1 MQRLLDD
8 VRALDQM
15 IRGDLFETGVT
26 RIGAEQELFLVDS
39 VHRPAPRSMELL
51 ERLDD
56 PHFTTELARFNLEFN
71 LDPLELT
78 SDCLTRLHEDL
89 ETYLGMA
96 RTKAREMGI
105 DVLMTG
111 ILPTLEKA
119 DMTLENMTPNPRYF
133 ALNQI
138 TRELRG
144 GDFRLHIKGQDELS
158 LRHES
163 VMLEACNTSFQIH
176 LQVSAQDFA
185 RVYNAG
191 QLAAAPVLA
200 AAVGS
205 PLLFGRRL
213 WHETRI
219 ALFQQSVDTRKASS
233 HRRVQY
239 PRVSF
244 GEQWLDDSVIEI
256 FQEDIARF
264 RLLLTGEMGD
274 DPLELL
280 ARGEIP
286 DLKALRMHN
295 GTVYRWNRPC
305 FGVAD
310 GVAHL
315 RIENRMLPA
324 GPSAIDEVANAAFWF
339 GLVKGLAD
347 DLVDVRR
354 SMDFDR
360 VRKSFQSVARNGL
373 DSQVYWLDGKVRPAR
388 ELILEELLL
397 RARDGLDALGISAH
411 DRDRY
416 LGVVEE
422 RVDTGRTTSRWLLDS
437 LVSMNGDGTT
447 SERLV
452 QLTASLK
459 RHQEE
464 GEPVHSWPLARS
476 RESDAWQH
484 SYHRVANLMTTD
496 LFTVDP
502 DDVVDLAASLMDWRH
517 IRHVPVEDSEHR
529 LVGLVTHRT
538 LMRVLSQSLGRE
550 RRPIA
555 VHEVMQRDLITV
567 GPETP
572 TLEAVSIMREHG
584 IACLPVVERGRLV
597 GILTERDFMKIAKQ
611 LLEDFLRRGSA
622 ETEPPRADA
631 SPRESSADGSG
642 AAGPVVGS
650 TST

>member
-15 IRGDLFETGVT
+15 IRDDRFEKGVT

-39 VHRPAPRSMELL
+39 VHRPASRSMELL
-51 ERLDD
+51 ERIDD

-78 SDCLTRLHEDL
+78 PDCLTRLHEDL
-89 ETYLGMA
+89 ETYLGLA
-96 RTKAREMGI
+96 RSKAREMGI

-119 DMTLENMTPNPRYF
+119 DMSLDNMTPNPRYF
-133 ALNQI
+133 ALNQVI
-138 TRELRG
+138 RELRG
-144 GDFRLHIKGQDELS
+144 SDFRLHMKGPDELS
-158 LRHES
+158 LRHDS
-163 VMLEACNTSFQIH
+163 VMLEACNTSFQVH

-185 RVYNAG
+185 RVYNVA

-219 ALFQQSVDTRKASS
+219 ALFQQSVDTRKTVS
-233 HRRVQY
+233 HRRSQY

-244 GEQWLDDSVIEI
+244 GERWLDDSVLEI

-264 RLLLTGEMGD
+264 RLLLTGELGD

-280 ARGEIP
+280 AKGEIP

-305 FGVAD
+305 LGVVD
-310 GVAHL
+310 GIAHM

-324 GPSAIDEVANAAFWF
+324 GPSVTDEVANAAFWF
-339 GLVKGLAD
+339 GLVKGLAL
-347 DLVDVRR
+347 DLQDVRTKI
-354 SMDFDR
+354 DFDQ

-373 DSQVYWLDGKVRPAR
+373 DSQIYWLDGQVRPAR
-388 ELILEELLL
+388 DLILEELLL
-397 RARDGLDALGISAH
+397 RARDGLQALGVA
-411 DRDRY
+411 DRDRDHY
-416 LGVVEE
+416 LGVIEE
-422 RVDTGRTTSRWLLDS
+422 RVDTGRTASRWLLDS
-437 LVSMNGDGTT
+437 LGAMNGDGTT
-447 SERLV
+447 TERLM

-459 RHQEE
+459 SHQEQ
-464 GEPVHSWPLARS
+464 GEPVHRWPLAQS

-484 SYHRVANLMTTD
+484 SYQRVSSLMTTD
-496 LFTVDP
+496 LFTVDQ

-538 LMRVLSQSLGRE
+538 LMRVLSQSLGRQ

-555 VHEVMQRDLITV
+555 VHEVMQRNLVTV
-567 GPETP
+567 EPDTP
-572 TLEAVSIMREHG
+572 ILEAIDTMRSHG
-584 IACLPVVERGRLV
+584 IACLPVVEQGRLV
-597 GILTERDFMKIAKQ
+597 GILTERDFMKIAKH
-611 LLEDFLRRGSA
+611 LLEDFLRQMPSRA
-622 ETEPPRADA
+622 EET
-631 SPRESSADGSG
+631 
-642 AAGPVVGS
+642 AG
-650 TST
+650 

>member
-15 IRGDLFETGVT
+15 IRGDLFEQGVT

-51 ERLDD
+51 ERIDD

-78 SDCLTRLHEDL
+78 PDCLSRLHEDL
-89 ETYLGMA
+89 ETHLGHA
-96 RTKAREMGI
+96 RAAAREMGI

-111 ILPTLEKA
+111 ILPTLEKE
-119 DMTLENMTPNPRYF
+119 DMSLDNMTPNPRYF
-133 ALNQI
+133 ALNQVM
-138 TRELRG
+138 REIRG
-144 GDFRLHIKGQDELS
+144 SDFRLHMKGQDEMS
-158 LRHES
+158 LRHDS
-163 VMLEACNTSFQIH
+163 VMLEACNTSFQVH
-176 LQVSAQDFA
+176 LQVSAEDFA
-185 RVYNAG
+185 RVYNVA

-219 ALFQQSVDTRKASS
+219 ALFQQSVDTRKAAS
-233 HRRVQY
+233 HRRAQY

-244 GEQWLDDSVIEI
+244 GERWLDDSVVEI

-264 RLLLTGEMGD
+264 RLLLTGDMGP

-305 FGVAD
+305 LGVVD

-324 GPSAIDEVANAAFWF
+324 GPTVVDEVANAAFWF
-339 GLVKGLAD
+339 GLVKGLGV
-347 DLVDVRR
+347 DLGDVRR
-354 SMDFDR
+354 EIDFDR

-373 DSQVYWLDGKVRPAR
+373 DSQIYWLDGRVRPAR
-388 ELILEELLL
+388 ELILDELLL
-397 RARDGLDALGISAH
+397 RARDGLDALGVSEQ

-416 LGVVEE
+416 LGVIED
-422 RVDTGRTTSRWLLDS
+422 RVDSGRTASRWLLDS
-437 LVSMNGDGTT
+437 LASMDGDGTNY
-447 SERLV
+447 ERLM
-452 QLTASLK
+452 QLTASFK
-459 RHQEE
+459 GHQEG
-464 GEPVHSWPLARS
+464 GEPVHAWPLARA
-476 RESDAWQH
+476 RESNAWHH
-484 SYHRVANLMTTD
+484 SYRRVAGLMTTD

-517 IRHVPVEDSEHR
+517 IRHVPVEDAEHR

-538 LMRVLSQSLGRE
+538 LMRVLAHSIGRE

-555 VHEVMQRDLITV
+555 VHEVMQRELITV
-567 GPETP
+567 GPETS
-572 TLEAVSIMREHG
+572 TLEAINTMREHG
-584 IACLPVVERGRLV
+584 IACLPVVEHGRLV

-611 LLEDFLRRGSA
+611 LLEDFLRRGA
-622 ETEPPRADA
+622 M
-631 SPRESSADGSG
+631 ESR
-642 AAGPVVGS
+642 
-650 TST
+650 TSSEAVPESDPA